1 MSVPFWMLLVAS
13 GLGFVAYIRHVF
25 YANNQDDALV
35 DIFAIAS
42 LSLPLYV
49 GFLLAGSVV

>member
-25 YANNQDDALV
+25 LVGHKEDALV

-42 LSLPLYV
+42 LSLTIYV

>member
-13 GLGFVAYIRHVF
+13 GLGFAAYIRHVF
-25 YANNQDDALV
+25 LVGHKEDALV

-42 LSLPLYV
+42 LSLTLYV
-49 GFLLAGSVV
+49 GFLLAGAVV